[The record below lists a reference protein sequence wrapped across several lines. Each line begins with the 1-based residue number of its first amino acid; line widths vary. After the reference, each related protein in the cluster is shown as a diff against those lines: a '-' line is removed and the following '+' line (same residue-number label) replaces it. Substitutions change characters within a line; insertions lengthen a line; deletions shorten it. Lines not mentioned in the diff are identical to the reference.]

1 MAADLTAAEHRAQDT
16 EFVATCQ
23 WATWHT
29 RLPLHWPT
37 PSGTPP
43 SPKLAYRS
51 QYVYLGC
58 ADLDDPANWDHLSEF
73 DLLVRFID
81 FDGLRP
87 VLAGRLGWT
96 SARGYMPFDPVSI
109 FLLLG
114 WQITH
119 RWTRAQTLRNLADP
133 RYADYAQRFGFQP
146 SVFPTEGGLR
156 YYLAALGQHSDGD
169 TLIVDEEQQTQVTL
183 QRLNELIAQSVTL
196 IREAGLLS
204 EDAWQHA
211 LICPDGMIHLAA
223 SRMDCTS
230 VTDTCYQPTSPEQP
244 RPCPARDKEREG
256 CRCDTLACA
265 TLCRHAPPRDPAAR
279 CVYYAGSNQP
289 GANPNRSTGTPAP
302 PPRGKLFYGY
312 RSLPLQLADATR
324 RFDLILF
331 DDVCPANAY
340 EPYSI
345 AAHLL
350 QLSTAY
356 PTLHVDAVAGDAN
369 FGYDLILHIV
379 HDHLRARR
387 VIDLRAHETD
397 RDKAQWL
404 TRGYD
409 DRGRPVC
416 PFGYAFTANGFET
429 GRLRH
434 KWVCGQACLHGAE
447 PLVRQA
453 EVTYPPPECAW
464 QNPDHPLGEI
474 RNIAERFADG
484 SLRLVR
490 HLPVGTPTWKDLYH
504 RARNAVEARN
514 AAFENWGLKR
524 LPVFGSPRGKALLF
538 QADVWLNL
546 TTLARLV
553 REATTAA
560 RVT

>member
-1 MAADLTAAEHRAQDT
+1 VAADLTAVEHRAQDV
-16 EFVATCQ
+16 EFVATCN
-23 WATWHT
+23 WVTWRA

-37 PSGTPP
+37 PPGTPP

-87 VLAGRLGWT
+87 VLAGRLGWI

-146 SVFPTEGGLR
+146 GVFPTEGGLR
-156 YYLAALGQHSDGD
+156 YYLTALGQHSDGD

-230 VTDTCYQPTSPEQP
+230 VSDTCYQPTSPEKP

-302 PPRGKLFYGY
+302 HPRGKLFYGY

-331 DDVCPANAY
+331 DDVRPANAY

-350 QLSTAY
+350 QLSTVY
-356 PTLHVDAVAGDAN
+356 PTLHVDTVAGDAN

-490 HLPVGTPTWKDLYH
+490 DLPVGTPTWKDLYH

>member
-1 MAADLTAAEHRAQDT
+1 MLDASAFNRASFPPKAACGTSSRRSASTRTA
-16 EFVATCQ
+16 
-23 WATWHT
+23 T
-29 RLPLHWPT
+29 R
-37 PSGTPP
+37 
-43 SPKLAYRS
+43 
-51 QYVYLGC
+51 
-58 ADLDDPANWDHLSEF
+58 
-73 DLLVRFID
+73 
-81 FDGLRP
+81 
-87 VLAGRLGWT
+87 
-96 SARGYMPFDPVSI
+96 
-109 FLLLG
+109 
-114 WQITH
+114 
-119 RWTRAQTLRNLADP
+119 
-133 RYADYAQRFGFQP
+133 
-146 SVFPTEGGLR
+146 
-156 YYLAALGQHSDGD
+156 
-169 TLIVDEEQQTQVTL
+169 LIVDEEQQTQVTL

-324 RFDLILF
+324 HFDLILF
-331 DDVCPANAY
+331 DDVRPANAD

-350 QLSTAY
+350 QLSTVY

-490 HLPVGTPTWKDLYH
+490 DIPVGTPAWKDLYH